1 MDMDISKYDLLEM
14 NIVDIHDKMVERMK
28 PRSCRLLYDFVEGNL
43 NKESI
48 REWAGLQVSQIFN
61 LKLLLRVANKK
72 NIEKT
77 IQIIENSNSK
87 DDAAKK
93 LSDEYMHSPEIHKY
107 IIGMPRKDL
116 LEVQEK
122 EGEYKQLLKR
132 RELLYQFLLLLTKV
146 CDLIDE

>member
-1 MDMDISKYDLLEM
+1 MDISKKDLLEM
-14 NIVDIHDKMVERMK
+14 NIIDIHDKMVERMK
-28 PRSCRLLYDFVEGNL
+28 PRSCRLLYDFIEGNL
-43 NKESI
+43 NKENI

-61 LKLLLRVANKK
+61 LKLLLKVANKE

-77 IQIIENSNSK
+77 IQIIQNSNSK
-87 DDAAKK
+87 EDAAKK
-93 LSDEYMHSPEIHKY
+93 LSDEYMHSPEIHNY

-122 EGEYKQLLKR
+122 KDEYKQLLKR